1 MKKLVLVIICILTL
15 SSGPAYAERSTFMLR
30 AQKVDKTPN
39 FPDKGKVPRRM
50 PIIYLE
56 GYTLSLSSFHP
67 EYIINIVQDDEIIYT
82 SIIPEGITEYELPSF
97 LCGEC
102 EIQFVS
108 GSFCFTGLIVL

>member
-1 MKKLVLVIICILTL
+1 MRKVFLILACL
-15 SSGPAYAERSTFMLR
+15 SAWSVNPAIAEKNRINLGS
-30 AQKVDKTPN
+30 QKIDNKPTGEGHSKAPM
-39 FPDKGKVPRRM
+39 RM
-50 PIIYLE
+50 PIIYHD
-56 GYTLSLSSFHP
+56 GYTLSLSASHP
-67 EYIINIVQDDEIIYT
+67 EYIINILQDDEIIYT